1 MRSEGAALRR
11 KDSAPS
17 NFPSDSAQPA
27 KRSARI
33 RWKSPIPAV
42 RRTARAAQG
51 AATAGIA
58 PALRIR
64 ELRGKKGQSS
74 EQRQP
79 CSVIFSPGSP
89 GTARAVEAATLSLSP
104 DRGGSAA
111 FGCHGAKLCTG
122 SCSEVSEQTQ
132 RSSEGT
138 SGCGATAL
146 CLLFIPILGA
156 NTSAGTAPPPS
167 NPSALPPSSPM
178 VSPLLGAAGAP
189 GWERSGLKSYESTKC
204 CSRTGLHPE
213 THPHSCTAQPLAP
226 RCCDPEPSM
235 CCQQRPPL
243 LTLTV
248 RASPCPAIL
257 TGRRSRKSLFSSP
270 PFPPLSPGA
279 ISPSSCFPMETLPP
293 SSVSAI
299 SELISL
305 LLCCTTSHHCRAQ
318 RGQG

>member
-1 MRSEGAALRR
+1 MRSEGGGAGAALRR

-122 SCSEVSEQTQ
+122 SCSEPSEQTQ

-156 NTSAGTAPPPS
+156 NTSAGTAPPSKQPQRFI
-167 NPSALPPSSPM
+167 PILPYGFTSAGRCRSPR
-178 VSPLLGAAGAP
+178 VG
-189 GWERSGLKSYESTKC
+189 T
-204 CSRTGLHPE
+204 
-213 THPHSCTAQPLAP
+213 
-226 RCCDPEPSM
+226 
-235 CCQQRPPL
+235 QR
-243 LTLTV
+243 
-248 RASPCPAIL
+248 
-257 TGRRSRKSLFSSP
+257 F
-270 PFPPLSPGA
+270 
-279 ISPSSCFPMETLPP
+279 E
-293 SSVSAI
+293 
-299 SELISL
+299 EL
-305 LLCCTTSHHCRAQ
+305 
-318 RGQG
+318 